1 VLASLWIGNSH
12 PHIKMAENLTKVP
25 KRGILKQSTSFEQRG
40 EEKAVCAKEPHF
52 DESNILATLHP
63 ADKDYG
69 FMKIDEPKTPFEAYE
84 SDGDEPGV
92 DLDAS
97 LLAARIAAEGHKGP
111 RPRRISEP
119 SGDAED
125 LSLLSPEERE
135 KRRSFEAK
143 RKKHYNEFY
152 AVKMAR
158 ALMDESEDDED
169 DKSGDELGK
178 ACDDPEVSE
187 AGGATPEE
195 GEGGEKTKNI
205 AGRGSGSN
213 SPMDTEPSQ

>member
-1 VLASLWIGNSH
+1 
-12 PHIKMAENLTKVP
+12 MAENLTKVP
-25 KRGILKQSTSFEQRG
+25 KRGILKQSTSFEHRG

-63 ADKDYG
+63 VDKDYG
-69 FMKIDEPKTPFEAYE
+69 FMKIEEPKTPYEAYE
-84 SDGDEPGV
+84 SDGDDRGE

-97 LLAARIAAEGHKGP
+97 LLAARITAEGHKGP

-125 LSLLSPEERE
+125 LNLLSPEERE

-143 RKKHYNEFY
+143 RKKHYNEFH

-158 ALMDESEDDED
+158 ALMNESDDED
-169 DKSGDELGK
+169 DNKSVDELGK
-178 ACDDPEVSE
+178 VSDDPDVSD
-187 AGGATPEE
+187 AGGEISE
-195 GEGGEKTKNI
+195 DGVRGEKSKSE
-205 AGRGSGSN
+205 RGSGSN
-213 SPMDTEPSQ
+213 SPMDTEPTV

>member
-1 VLASLWIGNSH
+1 
-12 PHIKMAENLTKVP
+12 MAENLTKVP

-40 EEKAVCAKEPHF
+40 EEKSVCAKEPHF

-69 FMKIDEPKTPFEAYE
+69 FMKIDEPKTPYEAYE
-84 SDGDEPGV
+84 SEDDDRGE
-92 DLDAS
+92 DLDAN
-97 LLAARIAAEGHKGP
+97 LLAARITAEGHKGP

-125 LSLLSPEERE
+125 LSLLSPEDRE

-143 RKKHYNEFY
+143 RKNHYNEFH

-158 ALMDESEDDED
+158 ALMDESEDDDD
-169 DKSGDELGK
+169 DKSVDELGK
-178 ACDDPEVSE
+178 VCDEPEANEGS
-187 AGGATPEE
+187 GATFE
-195 GEGGEKTKNI
+195 GDGGEKSK
-205 AGRGSGSN
+205 GESGSGSGSN
-213 SPMDTEPSQ
+213 SPMDTEQTQ

>member
-1 VLASLWIGNSH
+1 MIFPCN
-12 PHIKMAENLTKVP
+12 MAENLKKVP

-40 EEKAVCAKEPHF
+40 DEKAICTKEPHF

-63 ADKDYG
+63 PDKDYG
-69 FMKIDEPKTPFEAYE
+69 FMKIDEPKTPFEPAYSSDEEVE
-84 SDGDEPGV
+84 SGG
-92 DLDAS
+92 DLDPT
-97 LLAARIAAEGHKGP
+97 LLAARIASEGHKGP

-143 RKKHYNEFY
+143 RKKHYNEFH

-158 ALMDESEDDED
+158 ALMDREEDDDDEGEELKGGEGDHNED
-169 DKSGDELGK
+169 DPDSLSS
-178 ACDDPEVSE
+178 EVD
-187 AGGATPEE
+187 GGN
-195 GEGGEKTKNI
+195 GEH
-205 AGRGSGSN
+205 
-213 SPMDTEPSQ
+213 SPMETESGQ

>member
-1 VLASLWIGNSH
+1 
-12 PHIKMAENLTKVP
+12 MAENLTKVP
-25 KRGILKQSTSFEQRG
+25 KRGILKQSTSFEHRG

-63 ADKDYG
+63 VDKDYG
-69 FMKIDEPKTPFEAYE
+69 FMKIEEPKTPYEAYE
-84 SDGDEPGV
+84 SDGDDRGE

-97 LLAARIAAEGHKGP
+97 LLAARITAEGHKGP

-125 LSLLSPEERE
+125 LNLLSPEERE

-143 RKKHYNEFY
+143 RKKHYNEFH

-158 ALMDESEDDED
+158 ALMNESDDED
-169 DKSGDELGK
+169 DNKSVDELGK
-178 ACDDPEVSE
+178 VSDDPDVSD
-187 AGGATPEE
+187 AGGEIPED
-195 GEGGEKTKNI
+195 GVRGEKSKSE
-205 AGRGSGSN
+205 RGSGSN
-213 SPMDTEPSQ
+213 SPMDTEPTV

>member
-1 VLASLWIGNSH
+1 
-12 PHIKMAENLTKVP
+12 MAENLTKVP
-25 KRGILKQSTSFEQRG
+25 KRGILKQSTSFEHRG
-40 EEKAVCAKEPHF
+40 DDKAGCVKEPHF

-63 ADKDYG
+63 VDKDYG

-84 SDGDEPGV
+84 SDGDERGE
-92 DLDAS
+92 DLDAN
-97 LLAARIAAEGHKGP
+97 LLAARITAEGHKGP

-158 ALMDESEDDED
+158 ALMDESEED
-169 DKSGDELGK
+169 DDNKSVDELDK
-178 ACDDPEVSE
+178 VSDDPDVSD
-187 AGGATPEE
+187 AGGAVTPED
-195 GEGGEKTKNI
+195 GEGGEKSKG
-205 AGRGSGSN
+205 GRGSGSN
-213 SPMDTEPSQ
+213 SPMDTEPTV